1 MGSQNCA
8 SLRFMRVTRKN
19 VWWSRVAIPVWLS
32 VWMLAVPLFHV
43 HPEAD
48 HHHGEAGHVHGGTVH
63 TIFSPDLDG
72 EFDSHQ
78 HTTDVSGHT
87 APSHVALSGHPPH
100 ALETAEIGYSFL
112 SDSTDRKFPKPL
124 FVHVLVVESIAIIA
138 CASTPS
144 IAQHRASTPLHTFLT
159 RDIPSR
165 APPFLL
171 V

>member
-1 MGSQNCA
+1 MSVSPNRKSCLHTL
-8 SLRFMRVTRKN
+8 LRAWV
-19 VWWSRVAIPVWLS
+19 V

-63 TIFSPDLDG
+63 TVFSPDLDG
-72 EFDSHQ
+72 EYDDHQ
-78 HTTDVSGHT
+78 RAIDGFGSASPSDVAISGH
-87 APSHVALSGHPPH
+87 LSH
-100 ALETAEIGYSFL
+100 ALETAELGFSFL
-112 SDSTDRKFPKPL
+112 SDSTDRKLPKPL
-124 FVHVLVVESIAIIA
+124 FVHVLVIESTNKDMAVVPG
-138 CASTPS
+138 PS
-144 IAQHRASTPLHTFLT
+144 VAQDRVFPLSPTFLT